1 MIIYHKSIKQSE
13 HSCVLEDRIR
23 NRNERN
29 RSMGIRNKVR
39 VQRTSC
45 HGDLGDF
52 FECKKWHLLGVQRL
66 RVHKRKGEGSNRNN
80 RRMVRVQLIIK
91 IRSKFQFR
99 LMLVFKKGKIKFQNC
114 KDITFGKDVYI

>member
-45 HGDLGDF
+45 RGDLGGF
-52 FECKKWHLLGVQRL
+52 FGCKKWHLRGVQRL
-66 RVHKRKGEGSNRNN
+66 RVHKHKGEGSNRNN
-80 RRMVRVQLIIK
+80 RRMVQVQLIILK
-91 IRSKFQFR
+91 
-99 LMLVFKKGKIKFQNC
+99 N
-114 KDITFGKDVYI
+114 TF